1 MYKQSKSLILFS
13 ILQTLVFCYVMFPLS
28 AKSEGNTS
36 GQTQLAQGIKSKFKN
51 YWNRFEIYPG
61 RLKSDR
67 ALVIAD
73 GGYMAFEEKIQ
84 CPSGDKVWIHTP
96 TEPHVVLDVVET
108 TKVSIEST
116 NYTNGLIVIVAD
128 EDFNILSCNKGA
140 IPGVQINTLTLRTGT
155 YGVWYGIR
163 DGYQTSRF
171 MHSKLWIVN

>member
-1 MYKQSKSLILFS
+1 MHKLKNNFIFGILLAS
-13 ILQTLVFCYVMFPLS
+13 ICYCWLPFRRAESFPI
-28 AKSEGNTS
+28 ENN
-36 GQTQLAQGIKSKFKN
+36 TQLAQGIKSEFKN
-51 YWNRFEIYPG
+51 YWDRFEIYPG

-128 EDFNILSCNKGA
+128 EDFNILSCDKGA
-140 IPGVQINTLTLRTGT
+140 IPGVQINAMTLRTGT

-163 DGYQTSRF
+163 DGYQASRF
-171 MHSKLWIVN
+171 MHSKLWIVNE